1 MSLFRY
7 REGEARKFENESDVP
22 AGEGWQDTPVTP
34 MSELVREW
42 DEELRATV
50 WRKPGHVAPPPAAP
64 EAAQTDIEIEALRS
78 EAVSLGIE
86 VDGRWGVKRLQTEI
100 DKALSE

>member
-42 DEELRATV
+42 DEELRAPV
-50 WRKPGHVAPPPAAP
+50 WRKPGHVPKPAEP
-64 EAAQTDIEIEALRS
+64 VSTESEIDDLRD
-78 EAVSLGIE
+78 ECMSLGIE
-86 VDGRWGVKRLQTEI
+86 VDGRWGAKRLQHEI
-100 DKALSE
+100 NKVLSE